1 MNEIAA
7 PGKRNREKRRDQTS
21 GALIV
26 AWLVAMVS
34 LWTLFA
40 MAPTGPLATADAGT
54 LVAIRGPA
62 VVTTTGYFQVA
73 TAPSAMVGTPL
84 QVVRTNSL
92 WSETGLQLCALRNET
107 GDYWCSD
114 LCDGFAGEL
123 SETPLARR
131 AWSHGAMTA
140 LLAVAGFLTIL
151 GWIPAA
157 AVACSGD

>member
-1 MNEIAA
+1 VNEIADL
-7 PGKRNREKRRDQTS
+7 GERNRGRRRDQIS
-21 GALIV
+21 GAFVV
-26 AWLVAMVS
+26 AWLVAIGS
-34 LWTLFA
+34 LWTVFA
-40 MAPTGPLATADAGT
+40 MAPTGALATADAGT

-62 VVTTTGYFQVA
+62 VVTTTGYFQVT

-92 WSETGLQLCALRNET
+92 WSETGLQLCASRSAV
-107 GDYWCSD
+107 GDYWCTD

-131 AWSHGAMTA
+131 AWSHGAMSA

-157 AVACSGD
+157 IVGCSGD

>member
-1 MNEIAA
+1 MNEIAD
-7 PGKRNREKRRDQTS
+7 PGKRNRGRRRDQIG
-21 GALIV
+21 GALAV
-26 AWLVAMVS
+26 VWLAAIAS
-34 LWTLFA
+34 LWTVFA
-40 MAPTGPLATADAGT
+40 MAPTGALATADAGK

-92 WSETGLQLCALRNET
+92 WSDTGLQLCASRSAV

-123 SETPLARR
+123 SETPLAGR

-140 LLAVAGFLTIL
+140 LLTVAGFLTIL

-157 AVACSGD
+157 AVGCSGD